1 MVYLFPPKVIKTET
15 NMDIEA
21 KSKITILFVESHL
34 ATYWGVERQKWAH
47 FRVYSA
53 DASEGTREYQDFSK
67 RTCDILSNS
76 SPFQSAHES
85 AGYEGQEK
93 WFANLIEPRSLQ
105 KLMTLGF
112 SH

>member
-1 MVYLFPPKVIKTET
+1 
-15 NMDIEA
+15 MDIEA
-21 KSKITILFVESHL
+21 KSKIKILFVESHV

-47 FRVYSA
+47 LRVYSA

-105 KLMTLGF
+105 KLVTLGF
-112 SH
+112 LH

>member
-1 MVYLFPPKVIKTET
+1 M
-15 NMDIEA
+15 
-21 KSKITILFVESHL
+21 
-34 ATYWGVERQKWAH
+34 ATYLGVERQKWARL
-47 FRVYSA
+47 RVYSA
-53 DASEGTREYQDFSK
+53 EACEDTREYQDFLK

-76 SPFQSAHES
+76 SPIQSAHES

-105 KLMTLGF
+105 KLVTLGF

>member
-1 MVYLFPPKVIKTET
+1 M
-15 NMDIEA
+15 
-21 KSKITILFVESHL
+21 

-47 FRVYSA
+47 LRVYSA

-93 WFANLIEPRSLQ
+93 WFANLIEPRSL
-105 KLMTLGF
+105 
-112 SH
+112 